1 MRLFITIFCIFMVA
15 GCPKKPKN
23 DPEVL
28 EIVFPEEL
36 DEFLEEFEEGNFDDL
51 PEDTAEDEN

>member
-1 MRLFITIFCIFMVA
+1 MRLFIVVFCTFMIV

-36 DEFLEEFEEGNFDDL
+36 NEFLEELKGMY
-51 PEDTAEDEN
+51 